1 MNSIHKKYEQRIA
14 DSYARIKDAYSY
26 TKSDRM
32 PFQISDVNYC
42 VTGQTVELI
51 PDDYFT
57 NPQSMLRYQLAK
69 IENHME
75 RYDDDYIPFLFP
87 WYGTG
92 VVPSALG
99 CNVIFQDK
107 MDPVAGGA
115 IIEDIDEIKNLAEPD
130 PYKDGL
136 MPKVI
141 ETIRYFRRHSDLPIT
156 FTDSQGPFNIAL
168 TLVGIERLFI
178 WLYEYPAAV
187 HELMDFCT
195 EVFIKWVKVQ
205 KDEIGGAGRCCFP
218 HGIILPEEFG
228 SVWLSDD
235 DCIAISAEQYKEFVV
250 PYNGRI
256 FKTFGGGTLH
266 FCGTAE
272 HQLENFLNTEGLVG
286 LNNFCMGNFRQ
297 IYKMQDLF
305 KDRLAVKVC
314 DFAPLNISKYYT
326 ELMEGLNK
334 LGTILATFV
343 APELALGDNGGYA
356 QISRAAEKISDEAY
370 EVIRDLVC

>member
-1 MNSIHKKYEQRIA
+1 MESIHKKYEQRIA
-14 DSYARIKDAYSY
+14 DSYARIKDAFGYK
-26 TKSDRM
+26 KSDRM

-42 VTGQTVELI
+42 VTGQTAELV

-57 NPQSMLRYQLAK
+57 KPRSMLNYQLAK
-69 IENHME
+69 IENHMNC
-75 RYDDDYIPFLFP
+75 YDDDYIPFLFP

-99 CNVIFQDK
+99 CKVIFKDK
-107 MDPVAGGA
+107 MDPVACGA
-115 IIEDIDEIKNLAEPD
+115 IIDNVDDIKKLSEPD

-136 MPKVI
+136 MRKVI
-141 ETIRYFRRHSDLPIT
+141 ETIRCFRKHSELPIT

-168 TLVGIERLFI
+168 TLVGIERFFI
-178 WLYEYPAAV
+178 WLYEYPVAV

-205 KDEIGGAGRCCFP
+205 KKEMGRAGRCCFP

-228 SVWLSDD
+228 GVWLSDD
-235 DCIAISAEQYKEFVV
+235 DCIAISAEHYKEFVV

-272 HQLENFLNTEGLVG
+272 HQLENLLNTEGLVG
-286 LNNFCMGNFRQ
+286 VNNFCMGNFRQ
-297 IYKMQDLF
+297 IYKMQELF
-305 KDRLAVKVC
+305 KGRLAVKVC
-314 DFAPLNISKYYT
+314 DFAPLNIFKYYG
-326 ELMEGLNK
+326 ELFGGLSK
-334 LGTILATFV
+334 EGTILAAFV
-343 APELALGDNGGYA
+343 VPELALGDNGGYV
-356 QISRAAEKISDEAY
+356 QITRAADKISDEVY
-370 EVIRDLVC
+370 EVIRNLVS